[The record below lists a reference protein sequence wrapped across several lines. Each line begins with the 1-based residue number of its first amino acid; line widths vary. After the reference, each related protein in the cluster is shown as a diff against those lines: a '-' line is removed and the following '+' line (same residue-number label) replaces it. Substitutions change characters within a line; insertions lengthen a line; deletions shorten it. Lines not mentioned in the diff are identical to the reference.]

1 MANYFVHYAKHAT
14 LTGSVV
20 DTVNLTQ
27 PASYILVTNRSIS
40 GTPIYFTIGD
50 TLDTT
55 STPVAAG
62 DNTFAIAPGIT
73 IQVPFDGSQSVV
85 KLISADAQSYSVMV
99 V

>member
-20 DTVNLTQ
+20 DTINLTQ

-40 GTPIYFTIGD
+40 GTPIYFNIGD

-55 STPVAAG
+55 PDPVAAG
-62 DNTFAIAPGIT
+62 DNTFGIAPGIT

-85 KLISADAQSYSVMV
+85 KIISADPQSYSVMV

>member
-27 PASYILVTNRSIS
+27 PASYILVSNRSTS
-40 GTPIYFTIGD
+40 GTPIYFSVGD

-55 STPVAAG
+55 SEPVAAG
-62 DNTFAIAPGIT
+62 DNTFAIAPGVT

-85 KLISADAQSYSVMV
+85 KLISADSQSYSVMV
-99 V
+99 I